1 MGVGD
6 SVVRVEPV
14 LRRQVSP
21 VLSHSEV
28 PLSDRCSA
36 VTDVF
41 EVLWQGLEFFV
52 EAADG
57 GR

>member
-21 VLSHSEV
+21 VLSHSEMPFADSRRPV
-28 PLSDRCSA
+28 A
-36 VTDVF
+36 DVF
-41 EVLWQGLEFFV
+41 EVLWQRLEFFI